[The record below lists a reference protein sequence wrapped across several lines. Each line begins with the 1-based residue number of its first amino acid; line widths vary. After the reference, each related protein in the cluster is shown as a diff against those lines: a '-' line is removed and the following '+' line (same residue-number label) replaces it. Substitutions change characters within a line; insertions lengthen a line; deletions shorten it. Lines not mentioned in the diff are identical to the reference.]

1 MRYNKGVEDRKMR
14 ISGVTYAV
22 RKTHTAR
29 NVTLTTIILLFLAIL
44 TIIILS
50 GYKSWTLLHPDKKP
64 IDTFSS
70 NIVPEYRNIS
80 FKSTDTSIILK
91 GWLFQ
96 TRNSDRAVILVH
108 SYGNN
113 RLQFGLKT
121 VDMIKEFQNKG
132 YSVFAFDLRNSGE
145 SGGKDTSLGLNEK
158 EDVLAAINY
167 VKSQGSGHITLM
179 GFSTGAS
186 ASILA
191 AENGSVDAVIAD
203 SPYADLKSYLSQSLN
218 QWTHLPSLVFNYT
231 VSLSME
237 LTGDLNMKSA
247 SPVTALTAE
256 KPPYMLLIHGRND
269 KLIPVENSIEL
280 NQKYSALNSKGAEFW
295 ISEDDGDAASYLKD
309 PNEYMN
315 RVFTFLDK
323 VYAQP

>member
-1 MRYNKGVEDRKMR
+1 MR

-29 NVTLTTIILLFLAIL
+29 NVALTIIILLFLAIL

-80 FKSTDTSIILK
+80 FKSTDPSIILK

-96 TRNSDRAVILVH
+96 TKGSDRTVILVH

-121 VDMIKEFQNKG
+121 VDMIKDFQDKG
-132 YSVFAFDLRNSGE
+132 YSVFTFDLRNSGE

-167 VKSQGSGHITLM
+167 VKSQGSKHITLM

-191 AENGSVDAVIAD
+191 AESGSVDAVIAD
-203 SPYADLKSYLSQSLN
+203 SPYADLKAYLTQNLN
-218 QWTHLPSLVFNYT
+218 QWTHLPSLIFNYT
-231 VSLSME
+231 ITLSIE
-237 LTGDLNMKSA
+237 LTGDLDMKIA
-247 SPVTALTAE
+247 SPVTGLTAE
-256 KPPYMLLIHGRND
+256 NPPYMLLIHGRDD

-280 NQKYSALNSKGAEFW
+280 NQKYSALNSKGAGFW
-295 ISEDDGDAASYLKD
+295 MTEDDGDAASYLKNPD
-309 PNEYMN
+309 EYMN
-315 RVFTFLDK
+315 KVFAFLDR
-323 VYAQP
+323 VYPQE

>member
-1 MRYNKGVEDRKMR
+1 MR

-22 RKTHTAR
+22 RKTHKAR
-29 NVTLTTIILLFLAIL
+29 NITL
-44 TIIILS
+44 TIIILLLLAILTVIVLS
-50 GYKSWTLLHPDKKP
+50 GYMSWALLHPEKKP

-96 TRNSDRAVILVH
+96 AKNSDKAVILVH

-121 VDMIKEFQNKG
+121 VDMIKEFLNKG
-132 YSVFAFDLRNSGE
+132 YSVFTFDLRNSGE
-145 SGGKDTSLGLNEK
+145 SGGKDTTFGFTEK
-158 EDVLAAINY
+158 EDVMAAVKY
-167 VKSQGSGHITLM
+167 VKSQGSGHVTLM

-191 AENGSVDAVIAD
+191 AENESVDAVIAD

-218 QWTHLPSLVFNYT
+218 NWTHLPSFGFNYT
-231 VSLSME
+231 VALSME
-237 LTGDLNMKSA
+237 LTGDLDMKNT
-247 SPVTALTAE
+247 SPVNALTSDN
-256 KPPYMLLIHGRND
+256 PPFMLLIHGRGD

-295 ISEDDGDAASYLKD
+295 TTDDDGDAASYIKD
-309 PNEYMN
+309 PNEYMSK
-315 RVFTFLDK
+315 VFSFLDK
-323 VYAQP
+323 VYPQE

>member
-1 MRYNKGVEDRKMR
+1 MR

-29 NVTLTTIILLFLAIL
+29 NVTLTIIILLFLAIL
-44 TIIILS
+44 TVIILS
-50 GYKSWTLLHPDKKP
+50 GYKSWTLLHPEKKP

-80 FKSTDTSIILK
+80 FKSTDPSIILK

-96 TRNSDRAVILVH
+96 AKNSDKAVILVH

-121 VDMIKEFQNKG
+121 VDMIKEFLNKG

-145 SGGKDTSLGLNEK
+145 SGGKDTSFGFNEK
-158 EDVLAAINY
+158 EDVLAAVNY
-167 VKSQGSGHITLM
+167 VKSQGSSHITLM

-191 AENGSVDAVIAD
+191 AENRSVDAVIAD
-203 SPYADLKSYLSQSLN
+203 SPYADLKSYLAQSLN
-218 QWTHLPSLVFNYT
+218 QWTHLPALILNYT
-231 VSLSME
+231 ISLSME
-237 LTGDLNMKSA
+237 LTGDLDMKGA

-256 KPPYMLLIHGRND
+256 RPPYLLLIHGRGD
-269 KLIPVENSIEL
+269 QLIPVENSIEL

-295 ISEDDGDAASYLKD
+295 TTEDDGDAASYLKD
-309 PNEYMN
+309 PGEYMS
-315 RVFTFLDK
+315 RVFSFLDK
-323 VYAQP
+323 VYPQE